1 MLKIEAVSEQS
12 LIVYFGDTIDEAIA
26 ANVNR
31 AIFQVRRELDDVVTD
46 IVPSYNSMLVC
57 FDLNQTDRF
66 DIIKRI
72 KHALASNAEDLSD
85 SSDNVVIEIPVY
97 YGEEVALDMADVREK
112 TTLDAETVIKLHS
125 ERQYRVYAI
134 GFSPGFAY
142 LGSLDDAIVMP
153 RKSTPRL
160 KVPTGSV
167 GLADNQTAIYP
178 SSTPG
183 GWQIIGRTPLS
194 MLDWKSRNLARV
206 NVGNRVKFCPID
218 KQEFLAQGG
227 VLNDSEGK

>member
-1 MLKIEAVSEQS
+1 MARIESVNEQT
-12 LIVYFGDTIDEAIA
+12 LIVYFGDNIDETVA
-26 ANVNR
+26 ADVNR
-31 AIFQVRRELDDVVTD
+31 AIFQVRESLGDLVTD
-46 IVPSYNSMLVC
+46 MIPSYNSMLVG
-57 FDLNQTDRF
+57 FDLNRTDRF

-72 KHALASNAEDLSD
+72 RLSLASTTSEINDR
-85 SSDNVVIEIPVY
+85 SDNQVVEIPVY
-97 YGEEVALDMADVREK
+97 YGEEVALDMPDVCEK
-112 TTLDAETVIKLHS
+112 TGLDSASVIKLHS
-125 ERQYRVYAI
+125 QREYRVYAI

-142 LGSLDDAIVMP
+142 LGSLDDAIVVP

-183 GWQIIGRTPLS
+183 GWQIIGRTPLN
-194 MLDWKSRNLARV
+194 MVDWDSDSLAKV

-218 KQEFLAQGG
+218 REEFLKQGG
-227 VLNDSEGK
+227 VL

>member
-1 MLKIEAVSEQS
+1 MARIESVNEQT
-12 LIVYFGDTIDEAIA
+12 LIVYFGDNIDETVA
-26 ANVNR
+26 ADVNR
-31 AIFQVRRELDDVVTD
+31 AIFQVRESLGDLVTD
-46 IVPSYNSMLVC
+46 MIPSYNSMLVG
-57 FDLNQTDRF
+57 FDLNRTDRF

-72 KHALASNAEDLSD
+72 RLALESSTSEINDR
-85 SSDNVVIEIPVY
+85 SDNQVVEIPVY
-97 YGEEVALDMADVREK
+97 YGEEVALDMPDVCEK
-112 TTLDAETVIKLHS
+112 TGLDSASVIKLHS
-125 ERQYRVYAI
+125 QREYRVYAI

-142 LGSLDDAIVMP
+142 LGSLDDAIVVP

-183 GWQIIGRTPLS
+183 GWQIIGRTPLN
-194 MLDWKSRNLARV
+194 MVDWDSDSLAKV

-218 KQEFLAQGG
+218 REEFLKQGG
-227 VLNDSEGK
+227 VL

>member
-1 MLKIEAVSEQS
+1 MARIESVNEQT
-12 LIVYFGDTIDEAIA
+12 LIVYFGDNIDETVA
-26 ANVNR
+26 ADVNR
-31 AIFQVRRELDDVVTD
+31 AIFQVRESLGDLVTD
-46 IVPSYNSMLVC
+46 MIPSYNSMLVG
-57 FDLNQTDRF
+57 FDLNRTDRF

-72 KHALASNAEDLSD
+72 RLSLESSTSEIND
-85 SSDNVVIEIPVY
+85 RSDNQVVEIPVY
-97 YGEEVALDMADVREK
+97 YGEEVALDMPDVCEK
-112 TTLDAETVIKLHS
+112 TGLDSVSVIKLHS
-125 ERQYRVYAI
+125 QREYRVYAI

-142 LGSLDDAIVMP
+142 LGSLDDAIVVP

-183 GWQIIGRTPLS
+183 GWQIIGRTPLN
-194 MLDWKSRNLARV
+194 MVDWDSDSLAKV

-218 KQEFLAQGG
+218 RDEFLKQGG
-227 VLNDSEGK
+227 VL

>member
-1 MLKIEAVSEQS
+1 MARIESVNEQT
-12 LIVYFGDTIDEAIA
+12 LIVYFGDNIDETVA
-26 ANVNR
+26 ADVNR
-31 AIFQVRRELDDVVTD
+31 AIFQVRESLGDLVTD
-46 IVPSYNSMLVC
+46 MIPSYNSMLVG
-57 FDLNQTDRF
+57 FDLNRTDRF

-72 KHALASNAEDLSD
+72 RLSLESSTSEIND
-85 SSDNVVIEIPVY
+85 RSDNQVVEIPVY
-97 YGEEVALDMADVREK
+97 YGEEVALDMPDVCEK
-112 TTLDAETVIKLHS
+112 TGLDSASVIKLHS
-125 ERQYRVYAI
+125 QREYRVYAI

-142 LGSLDDAIVMP
+142 LGSLDDAIVVP

-183 GWQIIGRTPLS
+183 GWQIIGRTPLN
-194 MLDWKSRNLARV
+194 MVDWDSDSLAKV

-218 KQEFLAQGG
+218 REEFLKQGG
-227 VLNDSEGK
+227 VL

>member
-1 MLKIEAVSEQS
+1 MARIESVNEQT
-12 LIVYFGDTIDEAIA
+12 LIVYFGDNIDETVA
-26 ANVNR
+26 ADVNS
-31 AIFQVRRELDDVVTD
+31 AIFQVRESLGDLVTD
-46 IVPSYNSMLVC
+46 MIPSYNSMLVG
-57 FDLNQTDRF
+57 FDLNRTDRF

-72 KHALASNAEDLSD
+72 RLALESSTSEINDR
-85 SSDNVVIEIPVY
+85 SDNQVVEIPVY
-97 YGEEVALDMADVREK
+97 YGEEVALDMPDVCEK
-112 TTLDAETVIKLHS
+112 TGLDSVSVIKLHS
-125 ERQYRVYAI
+125 QREYRVYAI

-142 LGSLDDAIVMP
+142 LGSLDDAIVVP

-183 GWQIIGRTPLS
+183 GWQIIGRTPLN
-194 MLDWKSRNLARV
+194 MVDWDSDSLAKV

-218 KQEFLAQGG
+218 REEFLKQGG
-227 VLNDSEGK
+227 VL

>member
-1 MLKIEAVSEQS
+1 MARIEAVNEQT
-12 LIVYFGDTIDEAIA
+12 LIVYLGDTIDEAVA
-26 ANVNR
+26 AEVNH
-31 AIFQVRRELDDVVTD
+31 AIFQIQHALGNLVTD
-46 IVPSYNSMLVC
+46 IIPSYNSILVS
-57 FDLNQTDRF
+57 FDLTRTDRF

-72 KHALASNAEDLSD
+72 KHALATHAESLSNDSD
-85 SSDNVVIEIPVY
+85 RVLVEIPVY
-97 YGEEVALDMADVREK
+97 YGDDVALDMADVCLK
-112 TTLDAETVIKLHS
+112 TGLDADAVIKLHS
-125 ERQYRVYAI
+125 EREYRVYAI

-183 GWQIIGRTPLS
+183 GWQIIGRTPLN
-194 MLDWKSRNLARV
+194 MIDWDSETLARV
-206 NVGNRVKFCPID
+206 NVGNRVKFSPID
-218 KQEFLAQGG
+218 RETFIQLGG
-227 VLNDSEGK
+227 ALDEL

>member
-1 MLKIEAVSEQS
+1 MARIEAVNEQT
-12 LIVYFGDTIDEAIA
+12 LIVYFGDRIDDAIA
-26 ANVNR
+26 AEVNR
-31 AIFQVRRELDDVVTD
+31 AIYQVKAGLGDLITD
-46 IVPSYNSMLVC
+46 IIPSYNSMLVS
-57 FDLNQTDRF
+57 FDLHRTDRF

-72 KHALASNAEDLSD
+72 RHSLESEVDATSDDSD
-85 SSDNVVIEIPVY
+85 SVVVEIPVY
-97 YGEEVALDMADVREK
+97 YGEEVALDIADVCDK
-112 TTLDAETVIKLHS
+112 TGLDAEAVIKLHS
-125 ERQYRVYAI
+125 EREYRVYAI

-183 GWQIIGRTPLS
+183 GWQIIGRTPLN
-194 MLDWKSRNLARV
+194 MVDWDSESLARV
-206 NVGNRVKFCPID
+206 NVGNRVRFRPID
-218 KQEFLAQGG
+218 KEEFLAQGG
-227 VLNDSEGK
+227 VL

>member
-1 MLKIEAVSEQS
+1 MARIEAVNEQT
-12 LIVYFGDTIDEAIA
+12 LIVYFGDRIDDAIA
-26 ANVNR
+26 ADVNH
-31 AIFQVRRELDDVVTD
+31 AIFQVRESLGDLVTD
-46 IVPSYNSMLVC
+46 IIPSYNSMLIG
-57 FDLNQTDRF
+57 FDLNRTDRF

-72 KHALASNAEDLSD
+72 RLALESNTDAVTNNN
-85 SSDNVVIEIPVY
+85 DNQVVEIPVY
-97 YGEEVALDMADVREK
+97 YGEEVALDMSDVCDK
-112 TTLDAETVIKLHS
+112 TGLDSESVIKRHS
-125 ERQYRVYAI
+125 EKEYRVYAI

-183 GWQIIGRTPLS
+183 GWQIIGRTPLN
-194 MLDWKSRNLARV
+194 MVDWDSESLAKV
-206 NVGNRVKFCPID
+206 NVGNRVRFCPID
-218 KQEFLAQGG
+218 KDEFLKQGG
-227 VLNDSEGK
+227 VL

>member
-1 MLKIEAVSEQS
+1 MARIESVNEQT
-12 LIVYFGDTIDEAIA
+12 LIVYFGDNIDEAVA

-31 AIFQVRRELDDVVTD
+31 AIFQVRESLGDLVTD
-46 IVPSYNSMLVC
+46 MIPSYNSMLVG
-57 FDLNQTDRF
+57 FDLSRTDRF

-72 KHALASNAEDLSD
+72 RLALASNSSEINDR
-85 SSDNVVIEIPVY
+85 SDNQVVEIPVY
-97 YGEEVALDMADVREK
+97 YGEEVALDMPDVCEK
-112 TTLDAETVIKLHS
+112 TGLDSASVIKRHS
-125 ERQYRVYAI
+125 QREYRVYAI

-142 LGSLDDAIVMP
+142 LGSLDDAIVVP

-183 GWQIIGRTPLS
+183 GWQIIGRTPLN
-194 MLDWKSRNLARV
+194 MVDWDSDSLAKV
-206 NVGNRVKFCPID
+206 NVGNRVRFCPVD
-218 KQEFLAQGG
+218 RDEFLKQGG
-227 VLNDSEGK
+227 VL

>member
-1 MLKIEAVSEQS
+1 MARIEAVNEQT
-12 LIVYFGDTIDEAIA
+12 LIVYFGDRIDDAIA
-26 ANVNR
+26 AEVNR
-31 AIFQVRRELDDVVTD
+31 AIYQVKAELGDLITD
-46 IVPSYNSMLVC
+46 IIPSYNSMLVS
-57 FDLNQTDRF
+57 FDLNRTDRF

-72 KHALASNAEDLSD
+72 RQALDTDVDATGDDSD
-85 SSDNVVIEIPVY
+85 SVVVEIPVY
-97 YGEEVALDMADVREK
+97 YGEEVALDIADVCEK
-112 TTLDAETVIKLHS
+112 TGLDAEAVIKLHS
-125 ERQYRVYAI
+125 EREYRVYAI

-183 GWQIIGRTPLS
+183 GWQIIGRTPLN
-194 MLDWKSRNLARV
+194 MVDWDSESLARV
-206 NVGNRVKFCPID
+206 NVGNRVRFRPID
-218 KQEFLAQGG
+218 KEEFLAQGG
-227 VLNDSEGK
+227 VL

>member
-1 MLKIEAVSEQS
+1 MARIEAVNEQT
-12 LIVYFGDTIDEAIA
+12 LIVYFGDRIDDAIA
-26 ANVNR
+26 ADVNR
-31 AIFQVRRELDDVVTD
+31 AIFQVRESLGDLVTD
-46 IVPSYNSMLVC
+46 IIPSYNSMLIG
-57 FDLNQTDRF
+57 FDLNRTDRF

-72 KHALASNAEDLSD
+72 RLALESNTDAVTNNN
-85 SSDNVVIEIPVY
+85 DNQVVEIPVY
-97 YGEEVALDMADVREK
+97 YGEEVALDMSDVCDK
-112 TTLDAETVIKLHS
+112 TGLDSESVIKLHS
-125 ERQYRVYAI
+125 EKEYRVYAI

-183 GWQIIGRTPLS
+183 GWQIIGRTPLN
-194 MLDWKSRNLARV
+194 MVDWDSESLAKV
-206 NVGNRVKFCPID
+206 NVGNKVRFCPID
-218 KQEFLAQGG
+218 KDEFLKQGG
-227 VLNDSEGK
+227 VL

>member
-1 MLKIEAVSEQS
+1 MAQIEAVNEQT
-12 LIVYFGDTIDEAIA
+12 LIVYFGDRIDDAIA
-26 ANVNR
+26 ADVNL
-31 AIFQVRRELDDVVTD
+31 AIFQVRESLGDLVTD
-46 IVPSYNSMLVC
+46 IIPSYNSMLIG
-57 FDLNQTDRF
+57 FDLNRTDRF

-72 KHALASNAEDLSD
+72 RLALESNTDAVTNNN
-85 SSDNVVIEIPVY
+85 DNQVVEIPVY
-97 YGEEVALDMADVREK
+97 YGEEVALDMSDVCEK
-112 TTLDAETVIKLHS
+112 TGLDSKSVIKLHS
-125 ERQYRVYAI
+125 EREYRVYAI

-183 GWQIIGRTPLS
+183 GWQIIGRTPLN
-194 MLDWKSRNLARV
+194 MVDWDSESLAKV
-206 NVGNRVKFCPID
+206 NVGNRVRFCPID
-218 KQEFLAQGG
+218 KDEFLKQGG
-227 VLNDSEGK
+227 VL

>member
-1 MLKIEAVSEQS
+1 MARIEAVNEQT
-12 LIVYFGDTIDEAIA
+12 LIVYFGDRIDDAIA
-26 ANVNR
+26 AEVNR
-31 AIFQVRRELDDVVTD
+31 AIYQVKAGLGDLITD
-46 IVPSYNSMLVC
+46 IIPSYNSMLVT
-57 FDLNQTDRF
+57 FDLHRTDRF

-72 KHALASNAEDLSD
+72 RQALESEVDAAGDDSD
-85 SSDNVVIEIPVY
+85 SVVVEIPVY
-97 YGEEVALDMADVREK
+97 YGEEVALDIADVCKK
-112 TTLDAETVIKLHS
+112 TGLDADAVIKLHS
-125 ERQYRVYAI
+125 EREYRVYAI

-183 GWQIIGRTPLS
+183 GWQIIGRTPLN
-194 MLDWKSRNLARV
+194 MVDWDSESLARV
-206 NVGNRVKFCPID
+206 NVGNRVRFRPID
-218 KQEFLAQGG
+218 KEEFLAQGG
-227 VLNDSEGK
+227 VL

>member
-1 MLKIEAVSEQS
+1 MARIESVNEQT
-12 LIVYFGDTIDEAIA
+12 LIVYFGDNIDEAVA

-31 AIFQVRRELDDVVTD
+31 AIFQVRESLGDLVTD
-46 IVPSYNSMLVC
+46 MIPSYNSMLVG
-57 FDLNQTDRF
+57 FDLSRTDRF

-72 KHALASNAEDLSD
+72 RLALASNSSEINDR
-85 SSDNVVIEIPVY
+85 SDNQVVEIPVY
-97 YGEEVALDMADVREK
+97 YGEEVALDMPDVCEK
-112 TTLDAETVIKLHS
+112 TGLDSASVIKLHS
-125 ERQYRVYAI
+125 QREYRVYAI

-142 LGSLDDAIVMP
+142 LGSLDDAIVVP

-183 GWQIIGRTPLS
+183 GWQIIGRTPLN
-194 MLDWKSRNLARV
+194 MVDWDSDSLAKV

-218 KQEFLAQGG
+218 REEFLKQGG
-227 VLNDSEGK
+227 VL

>member
-1 MLKIEAVSEQS
+1 MARIESVNEQT
-12 LIVYFGDTIDEAIA
+12 LIVYFGDNIDETVA
-26 ANVNR
+26 ADVNR
-31 AIFQVRRELDDVVTD
+31 AIFQVRESLGDLVTD
-46 IVPSYNSMLVC
+46 MIPSYNSMLVG
-57 FDLNQTDRF
+57 FDLNRTDRF

-72 KHALASNAEDLSD
+72 RLALESSTSEINDR
-85 SSDNVVIEIPVY
+85 SDNQVVEIPVY
-97 YGEEVALDMADVREK
+97 YGEEVALDMPDVCEK
-112 TTLDAETVIKLHS
+112 TGLDSASVIKRHS
-125 ERQYRVYAI
+125 QREYRVYAI

-142 LGSLDDAIVMP
+142 LGSLDDAIVVP

-183 GWQIIGRTPLS
+183 GWQIIGRTPLN
-194 MLDWKSRNLARV
+194 MVDWDSDSLAKV

-218 KQEFLAQGG
+218 REEFLKQGG
-227 VLNDSEGK
+227 VL

>member
-1 MLKIEAVSEQS
+1 MARIESVNEQT
-12 LIVYFGDTIDEAIA
+12 LIVYFGDNIDETVA
-26 ANVNR
+26 ADVNR
-31 AIFQVRRELDDVVTD
+31 AIFQVRESLGDLVTD
-46 IVPSYNSMLVC
+46 MIPSYNSMLVG
-57 FDLNQTDRF
+57 FDLNRTDRF

-72 KHALASNAEDLSD
+72 RLSLESSTSEIND
-85 SSDNVVIEIPVY
+85 RSDNQVVEIPVY
-97 YGEEVALDMADVREK
+97 YGEEVALDMPDVCEK
-112 TTLDAETVIKLHS
+112 TGLDSVSVIKLHS
-125 ERQYRVYAI
+125 QREYRVYAI

-142 LGSLDDAIVMP
+142 LGSLDDAIVVP

-183 GWQIIGRTPLS
+183 GWQIIGRTPLN
-194 MLDWKSRNLARV
+194 MVDWDSDSLAKV

-218 KQEFLAQGG
+218 REEFLKQGG
-227 VLNDSEGK
+227 VL